1 MLIGWQEVGTDAP
14 KPGTLG
20 MSTLACHS
28 NGLGQNLGEFSF
40 AVSIRGQASEP
51 KVKSV
56 KSLSRV
62 RLFATPWPIAY
73 QAALSMKFSKQEY

>member
-28 NGLGQNLGEFSF
+28 NGLGQNLGEFSLPSQLG
-40 AVSIRGQASEP
+40 A
-51 KVKSV
+51 KSQNL
-56 KSLSRV
+56 K
-62 RLFATPWPIAY
+62 
-73 QAALSMKFSKQEY
+73 

>member
-14 KPGTLG
+14 KPGSLG

-40 AVSIRGQASEP
+40 AVSIRGPASEP

-56 KSLSRV
+56 KSLSHV
-62 RLFATPWPIAY
+62 
-73 QAALSMKFSKQEY
+73 